1 MCYATRGCSRSAT
14 EKMGTAMA
22 LRFFTFLLILIPM
35 FAFALD
41 RAESDRSKNSGAEQ
55 APTSE
60 LAGGWRFVRTHNP
73 NGGPEAISIM
83 HAADTSR
90 SDLDLAGIMIRC
102 SDSAAEVVVVTLP
115 ALPFRAQPRVA
126 FGKPGNEIQFEAK
139 VAPPGT
145 AIFLP
150 NNATTLVSG
159 PWQTLDDLFIRIDHD
174 QSTIRGVVKLTG
186 LEQALKQLNASCP
199 PH

>member
-1 MCYATRGCSRSAT
+1 MVP
-14 EKMGTAMA
+14 
-22 LRFFTFLLILIPM
+22 L

-41 RAESDRSKNSGAEQ
+41 RADPDSGKAGNAEQ
-55 APTSE
+55 APGSE
-60 LAGGWRFVRTHNP
+60 LAGGWRLVRTPNP

-83 HAADTSR
+83 HAADTLR

-102 SDSAAEVVVVTLP
+102 SEFGAEVVIVILP
-115 ALPFRAQPRVA
+115 ALPFRARPRVA

-145 AIFLP
+145 AILLP
-150 NNATTLVSG
+150 NDATTLVSG
-159 PWQTLDDLFIRIDHD
+159 PWQSLDDLFIRIDHD

-186 LEQALKQLNASCP
+186 LEQAFKQLNASCP
-199 PH
+199 SH